1 MSDNNSNLLPI
12 INNNEKTNFNEDKK
26 DDNHKKNILINL
38 GKKLFFPII
47 KNNNSVLN
55 RISKNK
61 EENGPIYLFT
71 SEQKKVQ
78 RPKVNKNKKKN
89 IVQSYIKIY
98 ELGQSKSNE
107 TQDYNVFNA
116 QDKKIKDLMVQFY
129 EKEKKKKISKLHRRK
144 IALNRLYDISIE
156 SNNRIMEAK
165 KFKSL
170 NLEDY
175 QENILTSIPV
185 KSMGQGVI
193 MDLVQSLQNLKH
205 ECDSV
210 KPLPPIN
217 VKLIEDHV
225 YKKNNAKSVKK
236 MSLKEF
242 LGQSNDPKD
251 EYEKE
256 QRIIKNLRSYKVL
269 PKFKRNKNYDFLP
282 NYLRQSLNKNL
293 KFHL

>member
-116 QDKKIKDLMVQFY
+116 QDKKIKDLMLQFY
-129 EKEKKKKISKLHRRK
+129 EKERKKKISKLHRRK

>member
-1 MSDNNSNLLPI
+1 ML
-12 INNNEKTNFNEDKK
+12 
-26 DDNHKKNILINL
+26 
-38 GKKLFFPII
+38 
-47 KNNNSVLN
+47 
-55 RISKNK
+55 
-61 EENGPIYLFT
+61 
-71 SEQKKVQ
+71 
-78 RPKVNKNKKKN
+78 
-89 IVQSYIKIY
+89 
-98 ELGQSKSNE
+98 
-107 TQDYNVFNA
+107 
-116 QDKKIKDLMVQFY
+116 QFY
-129 EKEKKKKISKLHRRK
+129 EKERKKKISKLHRRK

>member
-1 MSDNNSNLLPI
+1 MSDNNSNPLPI
-12 INNNEKTNFNEDKK
+12 INNNKKTKLNEDKK
-26 DDNHKKNILINL
+26 DENHKKNILINL

-116 QDKKIKDLMVQFY
+116 QDKKIKDLMLQFY
-129 EKEKKKKISKLHRRK
+129 EKERKKKISKLHRRK